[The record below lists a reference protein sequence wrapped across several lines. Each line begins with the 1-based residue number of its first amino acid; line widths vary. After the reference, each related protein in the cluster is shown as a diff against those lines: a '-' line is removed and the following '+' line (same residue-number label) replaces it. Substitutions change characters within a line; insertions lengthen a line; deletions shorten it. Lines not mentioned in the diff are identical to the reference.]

1 MLIRSF
7 LTEKWRTLIIPIAA
21 FAVLSTV
28 LFFPR
33 EQSDQLSEERGQSL
47 FEPIESIEI
56 AEQNK
61 EVEAPVEL
69 VAEAVSVTI
78 LVDVKGAVKHPGLYS
93 MQDGDRLLDAV
104 DKAGGYTEAADTRL
118 LNHAQRL
125 QDESVVYVPIAGEE
139 PPVYEQPATASSS
152 SSDNSTSKVNINTAN
167 ESDFQTLPGIGPAKA
182 MAIVQYREEHG
193 PFSQLDG
200 IKNVSGIGDKT
211 FEKLEPNIILN

>member
-1 MLIRSF
+1 M
-7 LTEKWRTLIIPIAA
+7 IIPIAA

-33 EQSDQLSEERGQSL
+33 EQPDQLSEEHGQPL
-47 FEPIESIEI
+47 FEPIESMETTV
-56 AEQNK
+56 QNK
-61 EVEAPVEL
+61 ELEAPIEL
-69 VAEAVSVTI
+69 VAEAVSVAI

-125 QDESVVYVPIAGEE
+125 QDESVIYVPIAGEE
-139 PPVYEQPATASSS
+139 PPVYEQPASSS
-152 SSDNSTSKVNINTAN
+152 STDSSTAKVNINTAN

-200 IKNVSGIGDKT
+200 IKSVSGIGDKT
-211 FEKLEPNIILN
+211 FEKLEPLIILN

>member
-33 EQSDQLSEERGQSL
+33 EQPDQLSEEHGQPL
-47 FEPIESIEI
+47 FEPIESMETTV
-56 AEQNK
+56 QNK
-61 EVEAPVEL
+61 ELEAPIEL
-69 VAEAVSVTI
+69 VAEAVSVAI

-125 QDESVVYVPIAGEE
+125 QDESVIYVPIAGEE
-139 PPVYEQPATASSS
+139 PPVYEQPASSS
-152 SSDNSTSKVNINTAN
+152 SMDSSTAKVNINTAN

-200 IKNVSGIGDKT
+200 IKSVSGIGDKT
-211 FEKLEPNIILN
+211 FEKLEPLIILN

>member
-28 LFFPR
+28 LFFPPR
-33 EQSDQLSEERGQSL
+33 PDQLSEERGQSL

-61 EVEAPVEL
+61 ELEAPVEL

-152 SSDNSTSKVNINTAN
+152 STDSSTSKVNINTAN

>member
-1 MLIRSF
+1 MTIRSF

-33 EQSDQLSEERGQSL
+33 EQPDELSVERGQSL
-47 FEPIESIEI
+47 LETIETTESGTIE
-56 AEQNK
+56 

-69 VAEAVSVTI
+69 VAEAVSAAI

-104 DKAGGYTEAADTRL
+104 DKAGGYTESADTRL

-125 QDESVVYVPIAGEE
+125 QDESVVYVPVAGEE
-139 PPVYEQPATASSS
+139 PPIFPAADSSPSSDSSS
-152 SSDNSTSKVNINTAN
+152 AKVNINTAN
-167 ESDFQTLPGIGPAKA
+167 ESEFQTLPGIGPAKA
-182 MAIVQYREEHG
+182 AAIIQYREENG
-193 PFSQLDG
+193 AFKQLDDL
-200 IKNVSGIGDKT
+200 KNISGIGDKT
-211 FEKLEPNIILN
+211 FEKLAPHISN

>member
-1 MLIRSF
+1 MIIRSF

-33 EQSDQLSEERGQSL
+33 EQPDQLSEEQGQTL
-47 FEPIESIEI
+47 FEPLEAIEKTE
-56 AEQNK
+56 ELP
-61 EVEAPVEL
+61 APVEM
-69 VAEAVSVTI
+69 VAEAIAVPI

-93 MQDGDRLLDAV
+93 MQEGDRLLDAV

-125 QDESVVYVPIAGEE
+125 LDESVIYVPIAGEE
-139 PPVYEQPATASSS
+139 PPVYEQPATDASASSDGS
-152 SSDNSTSKVNINTAN
+152 SAKVNINTAT

-182 MAIVQYREEHG
+182 TAIFQYREEHG
-193 PFSQLDG
+193 AFTQLDG
-200 IKNVSGIGDKT
+200 LKNVSGIGDKT

>member
-33 EQSDQLSEERGQSL
+33 EQPDQLSEEHGQPL
-47 FEPIESIEI
+47 FEPIETMETTV
-56 AEQNK
+56 QNK
-61 EVEAPVEL
+61 ELEAPIEL
-69 VAEAVSVTI
+69 VAEAVSVAI

-125 QDESVVYVPIAGEE
+125 QDESVIYVPIAGEE
-139 PPVYEQPATASSS
+139 PPVYEQPASSS
-152 SSDNSTSKVNINTAN
+152 STDSSTAKVNINTAN

-200 IKNVSGIGDKT
+200 MKSVSGIGDKT
-211 FEKLEPNIILN
+211 FEKLEPLIILN

>member
-33 EQSDQLSEERGQSL
+33 EQPDQLSEEHGQPL
-47 FEPIESIEI
+47 FEPIESMETTV
-56 AEQNK
+56 QNK
-61 EVEAPVEL
+61 ELEAPIEL
-69 VAEAVSVTI
+69 VAEAVSVAI

-125 QDESVVYVPIAGEE
+125 QDESVIYVPIAGEE
-139 PPVYEQPATASSS
+139 PPVYEQPASSS
-152 SSDNSTSKVNINTAN
+152 STDSSTAKVNINTAN

-200 IKNVSGIGDKT
+200 IKSVSGIGDKT
-211 FEKLEPNIILN
+211 FEKLEPLIILN

>member
-1 MLIRSF
+1 M
-7 LTEKWRTLIIPIAA
+7 IIPIAA

-33 EQSDQLSEERGQSL
+33 EQPDQLSEEHGQPL
-47 FEPIESIEI
+47 FEPIESMETTV
-56 AEQNK
+56 QNK
-61 EVEAPVEL
+61 ELEAPIEL
-69 VAEAVSVTI
+69 VAEAVSVAI

-125 QDESVVYVPIAGEE
+125 QDESVIYVPIAGEE
-139 PPVYEQPATASSS
+139 PPVYEQPASSS
-152 SSDNSTSKVNINTAN
+152 SMDSSTAKVNINTAN

-200 IKNVSGIGDKT
+200 IKSVSGIGDKT
-211 FEKLEPNIILN
+211 FEKLEPLIILN

>member
-1 MLIRSF
+1 MIIRSF
-7 LTEKWRTLIIPIAA
+7 ITEKWRTLIIPIAA

-33 EQSDQLSEERGQSL
+33 EQPDQLSEEQGQSL
-47 FEPIESIEI
+47 FEPLETIEET
-56 AEQNK
+56 E
-61 EVEAPVEL
+61 EVLAPVEL
-69 VAEAVSVTI
+69 VAEAVAVPI

-125 QDESVVYVPIAGEE
+125 LDESVVYVPIAGEE
-139 PPVYEQPATASSS
+139 PPVYEQPATETAASSDGS
-152 SSDNSTSKVNINTAN
+152 NANAKVNINTAT
-167 ESDFQTLPGIGPAKA
+167 ESDFQSLPGIGPAKA
-182 MAIVQYREEHG
+182 TAIFQYREEHG
-193 PFSQLDG
+193 AFTQLDG
-200 IKNVSGIGDKT
+200 LKNVSGIGDKT

>member
-1 MLIRSF
+1 M
-7 LTEKWRTLIIPIAA
+7 IIPIAA

-28 LFFPR
+28 LFFPPR
-33 EQSDQLSEERGQSL
+33 PDQLSEERGQSL

-61 EVEAPVEL
+61 ELEAPVEL

-152 SSDNSTSKVNINTAN
+152 STDSSTSKVNINTAN

>member
-1 MLIRSF
+1 M
-7 LTEKWRTLIIPIAA
+7 IIPIAA

-28 LFFPR
+28 LFFPPR
-33 EQSDQLSEERGQSL
+33 PEQLSEERGQSL

-61 EVEAPVEL
+61 ELEAPVEL

-152 SSDNSTSKVNINTAN
+152 STDSSTSKVNINTAN

>member
-7 LTEKWRTLIIPIAA
+7 FTEKWRTLIIPIAA

-28 LFFPR
+28 LFFPQ
-33 EQSDQLSEERGQSL
+33 EQPDQLSEEHGQSL
-47 FEPIESIEI
+47 FEPIET

-69 VAEAVSVTI
+69 VAEAITVAI

-93 MQDGDRLLDAV
+93 MQDGDRLLDAI
-104 DKAGGYTEAADTRL
+104 DKAGGYTDAADTRL

-125 QDESVVYVPIAGEE
+125 QDESVVYVPVAGEE
-139 PPVYEQPATASSS
+139 PPVYEQPASASSS
-152 SSDNSTSKVNINTAN
+152 SDSSTSKVNINTAN
-167 ESDFQTLPGIGPAKA
+167 ENDFQTLPGIGPAKA
-182 MAIVQYREEHG
+182 LAIVQYREEHG
-193 PFSQLDG
+193 AFSQLDE

-211 FEKLEPNIILN
+211 FEKLEPHIILN

>member
-1 MLIRSF
+1 M
-7 LTEKWRTLIIPIAA
+7 IIPIAA

-33 EQSDQLSEERGQSL
+33 EQPDQLSEEHGQPL
-47 FEPIESIEI
+47 FEPIETMETTV
-56 AEQNK
+56 QNK
-61 EVEAPVEL
+61 ELEAPIEL
-69 VAEAVSVTI
+69 VAEAVSVAI

-125 QDESVVYVPIAGEE
+125 QDESVIYVPIAGEE
-139 PPVYEQPATASSS
+139 PPVYEQPASSS
-152 SSDNSTSKVNINTAN
+152 STDSSTAKVNINTAN

-200 IKNVSGIGDKT
+200 MKSVSGIGDKT
-211 FEKLEPNIILN
+211 FEKLEPLIILN